1 MAAPTTIGDYVIE
14 RELGEGAFGV
24 VYRAHHRSRP
34 EVPVAV
40 KVVKGKGNTDRMLLE
55 PAVLSQ
61 LDHPC
66 IVGMEDYFLRGDDL
80 VLALEYIDGKDLK
93 ELFDRGERFSE
104 SDVRDLLVQ
113 IGAALASAH
122 SRNVLHRDIKPA
134 NILVTRLPEG
144 NYRFV
149 LTDFGIGQVREGIQS
164 EKQAGGTY
172 LFMAP
177 EQLRGRPGPQSDL
190 WALGVVAYRMITGKL
205 PFPGP
210 TVGELKNQVLY
221 QQPPLPSDARGEPID
236 GDLESAILGLLDK
249 SLSERTASAE
259 ELLRQ
264 LGHTGPPDSVLKMR
278 GHRQA
283 APKAGLSL
291 DQSIQSGITMRWVL
305 IALFL
310 VLYLAPQGT
319 IAGALMVAGLALF
332 YFGQRSG
339 KWLSPEPLLLTLF
352 AYVVLAGAFFMRYI
366 IPMFDVGLTMFVGP
380 VGGYFQ
386 AMEVY
391 LKAQVGSPVAAI
403 AVITVGI
410 LVIVLFILWLF
421 LPVFAGGLFAGLR
434 RLQREKALRDLAR
447 EGQVG
452 SDRYLEALREAV
464 DERFEDVGLH
474 LKYAEALY
482 ARGRIIDAATEC
494 RLLLRQDPYNFAG
507 CLLLANAY
515 LALGLKRECV
525 ELCDWYLDVSGY
537 CFEFAELREQ
547 STRRAA

>member
-1 MAAPTTIGDYVIE
+1 MAAPSTIGDYVIE

-34 EVPVAV
+34 DVPVAV
-40 KVVKGKGNTDRMLLE
+40 KVVKGQGNTDRMLLE

-66 IVGMEDYFLRGDDL
+66 IVAMEDYFLRGDDL

-93 ELFDRGERFSE
+93 ELFDRGDRFSE

-122 SRNVLHRDIKPA
+122 ARNVLHRDIKPA
-134 NILVTRLPEG
+134 NVLVTRQPEG

-190 WALGVVAYRMITGKL
+190 WAQGVVAYRMLTGKL
-205 PFPGP
+205 PYPGP

-221 QQPPLPSDARGEPID
+221 QQPPLPSDALGEPVE
-236 GDLESAILGLLDK
+236 GDLESALLGLLDK

-264 LGHTGPPDSVLKMR
+264 LGHTGPPESVLR
-278 GHRQA
+278 TPRQRQA
-283 APKAGLSL
+283 APKAGRSL
-291 DQSIQSGITMRWVL
+291 DQSIQTGITVRWVL
-305 IALFL
+305 IALCII
-310 VLYLAPQGT
+310 LYLAPVG
-319 IAGALMVAGLALF
+319 AGAGLLMLVGLALF

-339 KWLSPEPLLLTLF
+339 RWLSPGPLLLTLF
-352 AYVVLAGAFFMRYI
+352 SYIVLAAAVVLRYVYQLH
-366 IPMFDVGLTMFVGP
+366 DVGLNTLLKVVEPKENPEVLIKGQLGPEWVRFAIIVG
-380 VGGYFQ
+380 
-386 AMEVY
+386 
-391 LKAQVGSPVAAI
+391 AI
-403 AVITVGI
+403 LGI
-410 LVIVLFILWLF
+410 ALLILWLF
-421 LPVFAGGLFAGLR
+421 LPVIAGGLFAGLR
-434 RLQREKALRDLAR
+434 RLQREQALRDLAR
-447 EGQVG
+447 EGDIG
-452 SDRYLEALREAV
+452 SDRYLEALRETV

-482 ARGRIIDAATEC
+482 ARGKIIEAAAEC

-507 CLLLANAY
+507 SLLLANAY
-515 LALGLKRECV
+515 LALGLRRECAD
-525 ELCDWYLDVSGY
+525 LCDWYLDISGY

-547 STRRAA
+547 SMRRAA